1 MASSNPPLSAT
12 VAPQDDIVKSGLKS
26 IKWLF
31 LLQLGS
37 KLMTF
42 VLNTAI
48 ARTVSQSSFA
58 IANLQ
63 LQLLLNIVL
72 PLSREAFRRAILRAT
87 IDDTADATSKR
98 TQTQRLLNL
107 SYLSLPLG
115 AVLSVILTAGFL
127 WTSTHEELSTSGYIE
142 AIKWTGAAA
151 FAEMLSEPLYIIAQH
166 RLMFGTRAAVELA
179 GVALKSVLSYI
190 MVVQL
195 GLGLESFGIVAFVY
209 SLTVSVGYWLYFG
222 FISPLKEF
230 PTLRSL
236 FPARVV
242 VKNSDGKP
250 QILPWAD
257 SFDSEL
263 ARFLVT
269 FEWQTLQKML
279 LQEGEKFLLRG
290 AENLATQSIF
300 ALVNVLGSLVVRFVF
315 AWLEEGMFPLFS
327 KLLVQVKSLSP
338 NKPDEVQQRQHLLK
352 QAHVILGLLC
362 RLLTYIG
369 LLFAAFG
376 PSYSFLLLDLLY
388 TKKYSETAAPN
399 FLGWFCV
406 YILSMAINGI
416 TEAFAHAAASP
427 RELNW
432 FNVAM
437 IAQSAMLVAFSLALS
452 QAGVQAALIIS
463 STISM
468 ASRVFISVGFIRR
481 FFIDNLDGERGTFSV
496 ARLFPSPLVILLFA
510 LGHIVTRLSESYWCS
525 MATGTTLLGCTK
537 HVGVGGISVLSILG
551 VAVLVLERQYFRE
564 LVNFVRRREV

>member
-1 MASSNPPLSAT
+1 MATAKPNPSVASSASND
-12 VAPQDDIVKSGLKS
+12 VVKSGLKS

-42 VLNTAI
+42 ILNTAI

-72 PLSREAFRRAILRAT
+72 PLSREAFRRAILRAP
-87 IDDTADATSKR
+87 IDDASDPASKR
-98 TQTQRLLNL
+98 AQSQRLLNL
-107 SYLSLPLG
+107 SYLSIPLG
-115 AVLSVILTAGFL
+115 AILSVVLTAVFL
-127 WTSTHEELSTSGYIE
+127 WTSTREELSTAGYYE
-142 AIKWTGAAA
+142 AITWTGAASL
-151 FAEMLSEPLYIIAQH
+151 AEMLSEPLYIIAQH
-166 RLMFGTRAAVELA
+166 RLMFGTRAAVELVA
-179 GVALKSVLSYI
+179 VALKSILSYV
-190 MVVQL
+190 MVVQM
-195 GLGLESFGIVAFVY
+195 GLGLESFGIVAFIY
-209 SLTVSVGYWLYFG
+209 SISVSVGYWLYFG
-222 FISPLKEF
+222 FISPLPEF
-230 PTLRSL
+230 PTIRSL
-236 FPARVV
+236 LPAKIT
-242 VKNSDGKP
+242 VKNQDGKP
-250 QILPWAD
+250 HQLSWSE
-257 SFDSEL
+257 SFDPEL

-327 KLLVQVKSLSP
+327 KLLVQVKSLSAE
-338 NKPDEVQQRQHLLK
+338 KPDEAAQRRDLLR
-352 QAHVILGLLC
+352 QANVILGLLC

-388 TKKYSETAAPN
+388 TKKYSHTAAPE
-399 FLGWFCV
+399 FLSWYCV
-406 YILSMAINGI
+406 YILSMAVNGI

-427 RELNW
+427 RVLNW

-437 IAQSAMLVAFSLALS
+437 IAQSAMLVASSLFLAN
-452 QAGVQAALIIS
+452 AGIQAALIIS

-468 ASRVFISVGFIRR
+468 ISRVFISVGFIRR
-481 FFIDNLDGERGTFSV
+481 FFIDNLSGDKNAFSV
-496 ARLFPSPLVILLFA
+496 ARLFPSPIVIVLFI
-510 LGHIVTRLSESYWCS
+510 LTHIVTRLSESYSCS
-525 MATGTTLLGCTK
+525 IHTGISIIGCGQ
-537 HVGVGGISVLSILG
+537 HVFVGGLCVLG
-551 VAVLVLERQYFRE
+551 VLGSAIFIFERQYFRE
-564 LVNFVRRREV
+564 LAQFIRRREI

>member
-1 MASSNPPLSAT
+1 MASTETSTSGPN
-12 VAPQDDIVKSGLKS
+12 APQNDIVKSGLKS
-26 IKWLF
+26 MKWLF

-72 PLSREAFRRAILRAT
+72 PLSREAFRRAILRAP
-87 IDDTADATSKR
+87 IDETNDSASKR
-98 TQTQRLLNL
+98 TQSQRLLNL

-115 AVLSVILTAGFL
+115 AVLSFILTAGFL
-127 WTSTHEELSTSGYIE
+127 LTSTSEELSTNGYIE
-142 AIKWTGAAA
+142 AIKWTGAASM
-151 FAEMLSEPLYIIAQH
+151 AEMLSEPLYIIAQH
-166 RLMFGTRAAVELA
+166 RLMFGTRAAVEL
-179 GVALKSVLSYI
+179 VAVAIKSVLSYV
-190 MVVQL
+190 MVVYL

-209 SLTVSVGYWLYFG
+209 SLFVSIGYWFYFG
-222 FISPLKEF
+222 FLSPLPEF

-236 FPARVV
+236 FPRRVV
-242 VKNSDGKP
+242 VKNADGKP
-250 QILPWAD
+250 KQLRWSE
-257 SFDSEL
+257 SFDGEL

-327 KLLVQVKSLSP
+327 KILVQIKNLDTG
-338 NKPDEVQQRQHLLK
+338 KPEEAAQRRTLLK
-352 QAHVILGLLC
+352 QANAILSLLC

-388 TKKYSETAAPN
+388 TKKYSQTAAPN
-399 FLGWFCV
+399 FLAWFCV
-406 YILSMAINGI
+406 YILTMAVNGI

-437 IAQSAMLVAFSLALS
+437 IAQSAMLVAFALALS
-452 QAGVQAALIIS
+452 QAGVQAALIIAS
-463 STISM
+463 SISM
-468 ASRVFISVGFIRR
+468 LTRIFVSLGFIRR
-481 FFIDNLDGERGTFSV
+481 FFIDNLNAERGVFSLT
-496 ARLFPSPLVILLFA
+496 RLFPNPIVVVIFIICHL
-510 LGHIVTRLSESYWCS
+510 VTRLSESYWCS
-525 MATGTTLLGCTK
+525 SVTGTSLMGCAQ
-537 HVGVGGISVLSILG
+537 HVGVGGICAAGVLGASVF
-551 VAVLVLERQYFRE
+551 VFERQYFRE
-564 LVNFVRRREV
+564 LATFIRRREI